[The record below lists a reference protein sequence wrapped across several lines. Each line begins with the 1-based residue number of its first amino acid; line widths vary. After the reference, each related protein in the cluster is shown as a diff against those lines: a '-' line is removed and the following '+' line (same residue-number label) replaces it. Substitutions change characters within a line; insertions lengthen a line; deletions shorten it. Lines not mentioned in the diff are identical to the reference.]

1 MDSDQLGTTSILLD
15 TDEHGIATLTLNRP
29 ERMNA
34 FDREMLKA
42 WERALLAC
50 SEDPAV
56 KVIVLTGAGRA
67 FCAGGDAADMKK
79 RADDTALD
87 RKDYLFRH
95 VHRIALT
102 MERLDKPVI
111 AAINGAAR
119 GAGMDLALMCDIRI
133 AAVSAT
139 MAESYVA
146 LGLTA
151 GGGGAW
157 YLPRLTGLDHALELI
172 WTARSVGAEE
182 ARQLGLVTRVV
193 PDDELKS
200 ATYELA
206 RRIAGQPSQA
216 VRFSKRAVYQ
226 GINMPL
232 ITHLDMVS
240 SHVAVLRDTDEY
252 RAKVAELI
260 QRAGRK
266 KT

>member
-1 MDSDQLGTTSILLD
+1 MSGIKLE
-15 TDEHGIATLTLNRP
+15 TDGNGVATLTLDRP
-29 ERMNA
+29 DKMNA

-42 WERALLAC
+42 WETALLQC

-67 FCAGGDAADMKK
+67 FCAGGDASDMKA
-79 RADDTALD
+79 RAGDTALA

-111 AAINGAAR
+111 AAVNGAAR

-133 AAVSAT
+133 AAESAT
-139 MAESYVA
+139 MAESYVG

-157 YLPRLTGLDHALELI
+157 FLPRLTGLDNALEII
-172 WTARSVGAEE
+172 WTARAVKADECLK
-182 ARQLGLVTRVV
+182 LGLVTRVV
-193 PDDELKS
+193 ADEELM
-200 ATYELA
+200 TTTLELA
-206 RRIAGQPSQA
+206 TRIAAQPEHA

-232 ITHLDMVS
+232 IAHLDMIS
-240 SHVAVLRDTDEY
+240 SHVAVLRDTDDY
-252 RAKVAELI
+252 RNRVAELI
-260 QRAGRK
+260 ARK
-266 KT
+266 TRED